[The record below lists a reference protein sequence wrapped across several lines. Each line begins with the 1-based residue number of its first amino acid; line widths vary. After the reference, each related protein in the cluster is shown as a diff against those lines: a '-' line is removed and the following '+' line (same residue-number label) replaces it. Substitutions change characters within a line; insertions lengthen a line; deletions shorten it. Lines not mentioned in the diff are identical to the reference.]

1 MIKFGT
7 GNHSYPIRA
16 PSAEEIKMSFLTPD
30 SSQPQTTSPK
40 PKKVGAPSGSVPV
53 NKSASSRPD
62 LVGLQFGS
70 VKVISPEMQWI
81 GPKWKQRMHCLC
93 KCETCGRE
101 SWIGYGTLVAGL
113 SRNCRPCNQ
122 PVRFPKWLYARVN
135 GMVQRC
141 RNPKN
146 HRFMDYGGRGIE
158 FRFGSV
164 SEGCLWIQEN
174 LGLHQENQL
183 DRIDND
189 GHYEAGNLRW
199 LTSRQN
205 ASHTRRSRIAPLF
218 HQFRAEHPEVRYAD
232 GTLSHLL
239 GLGLTFEQI
248 VERWAKPSCKP
259 KGKYGTFSTADPVIA
274 SQQTDS

>member
-1 MIKFGT
+1 MSST
-7 GNHSYPIRA
+7 TQD
-16 PSAEEIKMSFLTPD
+16 SAQLQST
-30 SSQPQTTSPK
+30 SSK
-40 PKKVGAPSGSVPV
+40 PKKVGAPLGTVPP

-70 VKVISPEMQWI
+70 VKVISEEMRWI

-93 KCETCGRE
+93 KCTTCGRE
-101 SWIGYGTLVAGL
+101 SWIGYAVLVKGV
-113 SRNCRPCNQ
+113 SKNCRPCNQ

-146 HRFMDYGGRGIE
+146 HGFADYGGRGIE
-158 FRFGSV
+158 FRFASV
-164 SEGCLWIQEN
+164 SEGCLWIQSN
-174 LGLHQENQL
+174 LGLQRECQL
-183 DRIDND
+183 DRINND
-189 GHYEAGNLRW
+189 GHYEPGNLRW
-199 LTSRQN
+199 STPRQN
-205 ASHTRRSRIAPLF
+205 ASHTRKRAIAPLF

-232 GTLSHLL
+232 STLSHLL
-239 GLGLTFEQI
+239 GLGLTFDQI

-274 SQQTDS
+274 SLPTGS